1 MNLFHKLIEN
11 LQHQSYQTR
20 VKILWAAVIGIG
32 ALLVIIWFI
41 SLKSNISNLGTNSLT
56 DFRSPEAEQPNQ
68 ITAIATDLIKIE
80 YIEQSISGFKIFF
93 NISNRTNDILNFPQ
107 IHNITLTVEDRP
119 YNPKQILDR
128 QNNKFVQKV
137 LSNTQNFGIL
147 VFDHVE
153 GDEGDLVIENLS
165 FEQSLG
171 QTLKQEIT
179 LNFEELRQQTEV
191 RN

>member
-1 MNLFHKLIEN
+1 
-11 LQHQSYQTR
+11 
-20 VKILWAAVIGIG
+20 
-32 ALLVIIWFI
+32 
-41 SLKSNISNLGTNSLT
+41 
-56 DFRSPEAEQPNQ
+56 
-68 ITAIATDLIKIE
+68 
-80 YIEQSISGFKIFF
+80 
-93 NISNRTNDILNFPQ
+93 
-107 IHNITLTVEDRP
+107 VEDRP

-147 VFDHVE
+147 VFDPVE